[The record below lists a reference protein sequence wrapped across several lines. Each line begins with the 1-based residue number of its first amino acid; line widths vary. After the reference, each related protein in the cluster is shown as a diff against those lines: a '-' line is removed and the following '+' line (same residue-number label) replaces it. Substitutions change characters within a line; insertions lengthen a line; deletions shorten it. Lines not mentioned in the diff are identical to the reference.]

1 MAAVVAQTAP
11 AEVTAVAAA
20 TTAATRPAAAVTMA
34 AMVAVAA
41 SAAAAA
47 AGATATT
54 AAAAPK
60 GWLVVVQPAAHVSA
74 RPLRVP
80 CWQKR
85 SAMSPTTGCLVA
97 AAARRPPALSTAA
110 RRLKRSCPA
119 FAYSLRGNLSRR
131 QAARQSRQLLPPLL
145 LGLQLGLHM
154 WWLMV
159 VLAPLGVP
167 MPGWRTQTVQAKRR
181 RPCSQPIHRT
191 GPAPAFASWILKE
204 RVHERTRGSSHLN
217 RPRLVHP
224 SDGSLLEAKT
234 IHSANGL
241 LEARTIQS
249 ASEVL
254 EAWTA
259 DSASGLLEA

>member
-191 GPAPAFASWILKE
+191 GPAPAFASWILCTETASWLECEVWGVWGVGQGVRGRWQQQQRGLKL
-204 RVHERTRGSSHLN
+204 HGIGTR
-217 RPRLVHP
+217 
-224 SDGSLLEAKT
+224 DGAL
-234 IHSANGL
+234 IMD
-241 LEARTIQS
+241 ARS
-249 ASEVL
+249 CDV
-254 EAWTA
+254 
-259 DSASGLLEA
+259 